1 MTTLSDN
8 EIILLQQQAD
18 KYKQRLVYNNKYV
31 TAYNNKQKELN
42 LDAYNKK
49 KSAQVL
55 ENYYNHKDEY
65 SIKRKALYKLKKEQK
80 AEEAAKQLVV
90 IQQELIN

>member
-42 LDAYNKK
+42 LDAYNKN

-55 ENYYNHKDEY
+55 ENYYKHKDEY
-65 SIKRKALYKLKKEQK
+65 SIKRKELYKLKKEQK

>member
-8 EIILLQQQAD
+8 EIVLLQQQAD

-55 ENYYNHKDEY
+55 ENYYKHKDEY